1 MPHGSSELAAST
13 LARSAASAARNVTGS
28 AARYAEAK
36 GIIAKLS
43 VLGVTPV
50 NGPTA
55 VVALRAQL
63 ASELAQRGV
72 VGEGEEEEE

>member
-1 MPHGSSELAAST
+1 MTA
-13 LARSAASAARNVTGS
+13 S

-36 GIIAKLS
+36 GIIAQLL
-43 VLGVTPV
+43 VLKVAPV

-72 VGEGEEEEE
+72 VGGGEKKK